1 MTRWRAPVLG
11 LAALVTAAGCG
22 SADALPEGVESAA
35 APLSTAYPYF
45 DATGSFGI
53 PPGWGYRVKATQP
66 RTGKRTLG
74 VAMSGRAVKMLDGGA
89 TLLAGEAGDGAG
101 QTCAVLA
108 KLDGLGDPD
117 SNFGSLGAAPHQA
130 CSPNTTVGAIAVQ
143 SDGKVLVAG
152 RMVISG
158 AHQFFVAR
166 WTSTGGIDDRFGS
179 GGVARFSSAVGPLVG
194 YAVAVQPSGEIV
206 VGGDYGLARFSA
218 MGVSES
224 TYGTNGLARLPGG
237 QVCTSDTQCLS
248 NLCSAARCTAPVLLA
263 RSIVVDDSGATMA
276 ALNQRSVG
284 GGQYTG
290 EVIVVRFD
298 ASGQPDSSFGQ
309 SGPGYTRFPSLHGT
323 LANGVATGL
332 IRDSGGRLVASGYET
347 FDSPPPRRV
356 LQKGYIY
363 RLTSTGAVDTSF
375 GNHASEG
382 AGRAEVAQGDQLV
395 LEGLVEHPNHAG
407 YLAAGRQRDPGAAFN
422 SIAIA
427 SLDSSGLPVQ
437 SFGTDGL
444 FRADDAPLARE
455 LIVTDVDVIRNV
467 MTVSGNASGAMGAA
481 RLIIGPR

>member
-1 MTRWRAPVLG
+1 MACTSTPARRGRPSRKHRRWLVEETAGGPIRSYLCSDRQPSPRRSSGVSRHLGESSGVQPPARASPTTIDATRAGTLRVAEEDRTMSSALRTAAHEHSNSVMTRWRAPVLG

-194 YAVAVQPSGEIV
+194 YAVAVQPGGEIV

-218 MGVSES
+218 MGVPES
-224 TYGTNGLARLPGG
+224 TYGTGGLARLPGG
-237 QVCTSDTQCLS
+237 Q
-248 NLCSAARCTAPVLLA
+248 
-263 RSIVVDDSGATMA
+263 
-276 ALNQRSVG
+276 
-284 GGQYTG
+284 
-290 EVIVVRFD
+290 
-298 ASGQPDSSFGQ
+298 
-309 SGPGYTRFPSLHGT
+309 
-323 LANGVATGL
+323 
-332 IRDSGGRLVASGYET
+332 
-347 FDSPPPRRV
+347 
-356 LQKGYIY
+356 
-363 RLTSTGAVDTSF
+363 
-375 GNHASEG
+375 
-382 AGRAEVAQGDQLV
+382 
-395 LEGLVEHPNHAG
+395 
-407 YLAAGRQRDPGAAFN
+407 
-422 SIAIA
+422 
-427 SLDSSGLPVQ
+427 
-437 SFGTDGL
+437 
-444 FRADDAPLARE
+444 
-455 LIVTDVDVIRNV
+455 
-467 MTVSGNASGAMGAA
+467 
-481 RLIIGPR
+481 